1 MTTKEAIVGG
11 LVAGFVGGSIIAGA
25 VFATRP
31 SGAIEVYGSVDVG
44 NLPTEVYGSG
54 PILVKLVQ
62 PVEYQAAPDGSASH
76 PFYVANQGPMYVY
89 SCENFSAASLAASQH
104 CQ

>member
-1 MTTKEAIVGG
+1 MREAIVGG
-11 LVAGFVGGSIIAGA
+11 LVAGLMAGSIVAGA
-25 VFATRP
+25 VFATKA
-31 SGAIEVYGSVDVG
+31 SGTVEVSGSVDVT

-62 PVEYQAAPDGSASH
+62 PVEYQAAPDGSATN
-76 PFYVANQGPMYVY
+76 PFYVANEGPIYVY